1 MAKQKLGDIA
11 YEYLKK
17 ASENCNILYVKNYY
31 VKRLDEPQSGYLI
44 NYMDKNHRRT
54 KHEVFVEDS
63 FFTSLGAPLIGIDVD
78 HEPLDFWVEDR
89 VAKYF
94 YKIFKPKVSWSI
106 GTPLNVYEHKLEV
119 ICNKKIN
126 GNNED

>member
-1 MAKQKLGDIA
+1 MAKQKLGDIV

-17 ASENCNILYVKNYY
+17 ASENYNILYVKNYY
-31 VKRLDEPQSGYLI
+31 LKKREEETSGYLI
-44 NYMDKNHRRT
+44 NYMDKNHNRT

-63 FFTSLGAPLIGIDVD
+63 FFTALGLPLISIAVD
-78 HEPLDFWVEDR
+78 HMPLDYYVKDW

-94 YKIFKPKVSWSI
+94 YKIFKPKGLLI
-106 GTPLNVYEHKLEV
+106 GTPLDTYEHKLEV
-119 ICNKKIN
+119 ICEKKIN

>member
-1 MAKQKLGDIA
+1 MAEQKLGDIV

-31 VKRLDEPQSGYLI
+31 LKKREEETSGYLI
-44 NYMDKNHRRT
+44 NYMNKNHNRT
-54 KHEVFVEDS
+54 KHEVFIEDD
-63 FFTSLGAPLIGIDVD
+63 FFTRLGTPMITIAVDHAPLDYYVKD
-78 HEPLDFWVEDR
+78 W

-94 YKIFKPKVSWSI
+94 YKIFKPTRAWTI
-106 GTPLNVYEHKLEV
+106 GTILDTYGHKLEV
-119 ICNKKIN
+119 ICGKKIN